1 MLKESIGAEVFDIDI
16 DQSTAAA
23 INGKVAH
30 LLQVVRH
37 LIEITVIVHVDGA
50 PHERLVLADV
60 APSPSERSPNL
71 DSSQSRQYQNGD
83 VLWKFQPVPRFAS
96 GGSGFGFKIKAEDFL
111 VPSLAHQVFLLFWLL
126 VKFSWSRI
134 LSSRNLSFFPSLLF
148 KRLRLRKITT
158 RLVLNFLYRK

>member
-1 MLKESIGAEVFDIDI
+1 MLKEIIGAEVFDIDI

-23 INGKVAH
+23 INGEAAH
-30 LLQVVRH
+30 LLQAVRH

-60 APSPSERSPNL
+60 APSHTHPLNALQNL
-71 DSSQSRQYQNGD
+71 DSSQWRQYQNGD

-111 VPSLAHQVFLLFWLL
+111 VPSLAHHQVFLWSNGKVKLL
-126 VKFSWSRI
+126 KFALIISYLHSR
-134 LSSRNLSFFPSLLF
+134 
-148 KRLRLRKITT
+148 
-158 RLVLNFLYRK
+158 